1 MSKYLILVIFNLP
14 FVIFGIIS
22 AIARYKESS
31 LGRLSL
37 VIRLIFWLTIGIG
50 IVFAQQ
56 FYNYLVQNDLTNSQ
70 PLSLADVVLVTG
82 INFSLFL
89 TIRSYS
95 RLDHTERK
103 LSDLQEYLSIRLSED
118 VEERHG

>member
-1 MSKYLILVIFNLP
+1 MSKYLILAVFNLP

-22 AIARYKESS
+22 ALARYKESS

-37 VIRLIFWLTIGIG
+37 LMRLVFWLSIGAG
-50 IVFAQQ
+50 IIFAQQ
-56 FYNYLVQNDLTNSQ
+56 IYDYLIRNDLTNSQ

-82 INFSLFL
+82 VSFCFFL
-89 TIRSYS
+89 SIRLYS

-103 LSDLQEYLSIRLSED
+103 LSDLQERLSIELSKKNTK
-118 VEERHG
+118 